1 MTNSTS
7 KLIFSIS
14 LLLVLLSGCAPTAP
28 TASSYDAV
36 LNSWLGKPENELI
49 SRWGP
54 PINVYESGGYK
65 YLTFGGTRAVVYMY
79 GAAVPVSCKTTMT
92 IYQGRVSNWHYQ
104 GNC

>member
-1 MTNSTS
+1 MTNSIS
-7 KLIFSIS
+7 KFIFSIT
-14 LLLVLLSGCAPTAP
+14 LLLVLLSGCAQRVN
-28 TASSYDAV
+28 SNDAV
-36 LNSWLGKPENELI
+36 LNSWLGKPENQLI
-49 SRWGP
+49 SSWGP

-92 IYQGRVSNWHYQ
+92 IYQGRVSNWRYE